1 MKCRLII
8 SIPIEVETEEDAIR
22 IGKEKAHTIVDEV
35 GDRLVTEADGV
46 IIPDDSQFTL
56 TRDGDRSALNLLLP
70 KLDGRVGEHYQGRKA
85 TKKEVM

>member
-8 SIPIEVETEEDAIR
+8 SIPVEAETEEDAIR
-22 IGKEKAHTIVDEV
+22 IGKEKVNTIITEV
-35 GDRLVTEADGV
+35 GAGTEENV
-46 IIPDDSQFTL
+46 IPDDSQFTL

-70 KLDGRVGEHYQGRKA
+70 KLEGRVGEHYQGRKA